1 MASSTVAGTTRRD
14 VFARRSGLETTTGTR
29 TSTLDAR
36 SASETS
42 TGTRTGART
51 SADPREWLPAVDEL
65 VHYRHDRAVFGVVES
80 AVRAAGGFPTQGGGT
95 RVAALPSR
103 APATMEGPA

>member
-1 MASSTVAGTTRRD
+1 M
-14 VFARRSGLETTTGTR
+14 
-29 TSTLDAR
+29 
-36 SASETS
+36 
-42 TGTRTGART
+42 
-51 SADPREWLPAVDEL
+51 DEL
-65 VHYRHDRAVFGVVES
+65 VHYRHDLAAAGVVES

>member
-1 MASSTVAGTTRRD
+1 MPGVGRPDRGVDEMFRNRHETA
-14 VFARRSGLETTTGTR
+14 ARRL
-29 TSTLDAR
+29 
-36 SASETS
+36 
-42 TGTRTGART
+42 
-51 SADPREWLPAVDEL
+51 
-65 VHYRHDRAVFGVVES
+65 VES